1 MEQEAADAR
10 TIYCVKMT
18 MPLTDGQNPGVYM
31 WDEGVKEC
39 TRDGDF
45 VTQYKNHAG
54 DVID

>member
-1 MEQEAADAR
+1 
-10 TIYCVKMT
+10 MT